1 MKNIGFNLY
10 KHLRETVSETAI
22 EEAAIVKMPAPIK
35 LNESKHIVRPPVLK
49 PAKTQVNESFFK
61 EVLAEVVDNKI
72 SLSDIYDILPA
83 SSPNLVKSVLKMLAE
98 EGVEVTNEGKIP
110 SKPAEVTEETYK
122 TLMEEKNK
130 HDVSDFERAG
140 TTPEEVKQI
149 ARKLYK
155 DHPNG
160 IPGDVFFQA
169 VRNNSWLGALVLEKF
184 KQVRSASI
192 NFKNPPKI
200 EEALGNK
207 ETVLGEFSDEKIAK
221 DMAREKNGVAL
232 INPETKKWKVVVKE
246 GKLEE
251 AKCVKC
257 SKNFEG
263 TKASKTGICPEC
275 YSKLNPEPEGEVVKE
290 SIQATIQTDTE
301 TIKVASDETGTKI
314 TTVDANDKETTI
326 KVPKVEEPVAAPEVE
341 VTPPTAETPIDSK
354 EPEVEVK
361 PQESKVNE
369 SDESV
374 AKNMA
379 KRTKLLDVLDRWVKE
394 GNAGNSAQFEKELNS
409 SLLRDSE
416 EAYFGGGGFGIHT
429 LGSNDWR
436 NKGEQPKSLLFLRLF
451 MGGTYKDHV
460 IGYAIDGKFVPAS
473 AGFFAPQ
480 GKSASAISKFL
491 DARYNPTTKPEVEVK
506 PKEEEPIE
514 EHKLKESY
522 GMQSIIGDISRG
534 MSKEEVIKKLQS
546 RYPDITDE
554 SALEIYGDAKAGNSN
569 SQGWLRKKKDVK
581 ESKEQ
586 NDEFQELL
594 AQYHDAIDARDREKV
609 KALGAQIDQLIDK
622 VTETEKELKESKFQ
636 VGEVVWYEGKKW
648 EIADHTKGQYLLWS
662 PGKEHKEEIE
672 DWIPQDY
679 LAKVRESK
687 EPIKESGDDFT
698 LGFAESVVQSLKD
711 VLGVEVK
718 LEKAISKL
726 KGMDRVGLTSLK
738 TAVETQDAGTLKTF
752 LNMIL
757 ENKGA

>member
-1 MKNIGFNLY
+1 MKNLGFNLY
-10 KHLRETVSETAI
+10 KHLRETVSEAVI
-22 EEAAIVKMPAPIK
+22 EKAAIVKMPAPIK

-110 SKPAEVTEETYK
+110 SKPAEVTEETRK
-122 TLMEEKNK
+122 SLLEKANLK
-130 HDVSDFERAG
+130 ANLKA
-140 TTPEEVKQI
+140 KQI
-149 ARKLYK
+149 AKELSKKYPKGLPFKELLAAINGDSNLGPLVISNYK
-155 DHPNG
+155 KE
-160 IPGDVFFQA
+160 QTK
-169 VRNNSWLGALVLEKF
+169 S
-184 KQVRSASI
+184 S
-192 NFKNPPKI
+192 KI
-200 EEALGNK
+200 GEALGNK
-207 ETVLGEFSDEKIAK
+207 ETVLGEFSDEQVAK
-221 DMAREKNGVAL
+221 AMAKEKNGTAL
-232 INPETKKWKVVVKE
+232 LNPETKKWKVIVKE
-246 GKLEE
+246 
-251 AKCVKC
+251 AKKV
-257 SKNFEG
+257 E
-263 TKASKTGICPEC
+263 
-275 YSKLNPEPEGEVVKE
+275 E

-341 VTPPTAETPIDSK
+341 VTPPAVETPIDSK
-354 EPEVEVK
+354 E
-361 PQESKVNE
+361 
-369 SDESV
+369 
-374 AKNMA
+374 
-379 KRTKLLDVLDRWVKE
+379 
-394 GNAGNSAQFEKELNS
+394 
-409 SLLRDSE
+409 
-416 EAYFGGGGFGIHT
+416 
-429 LGSNDWR
+429 
-436 NKGEQPKSLLFLRLF
+436 
-451 MGGTYKDHV
+451 
-460 IGYAIDGKFVPAS
+460 
-473 AGFFAPQ
+473 
-480 GKSASAISKFL
+480 
-491 DARYNPTTKPEVEVK
+491 PEVEVK

-534 MSKEEVIKKLQS
+534 MPKEEVIKKLQS

-609 KALGAQIDQLIDK
+609 KALGAQIDQLIGK

-679 LAKVRESK
+679 LAKVRESLK
-687 EPIKESGDDFT
+687 ETVYSTDDGWNLSKIPPLRNFMGAYDSTRDLVYELRNNQRSMTLVEMKDSLMDGVTQMQEALEEIEDGDTVEEVTESKEESKKELKESGDDFT